1 MQLRILQ
8 QENSCY
14 KILIL
19 WEIKAKR
26 KRTTLKAVGAIPGD
40 QDTWLSNDGYFA
52 F

>member
-1 MQLRILQ
+1 MQLRMLQ

-26 KRTTLKAVGAIPGD
+26 KQYALKAVGAIPRD
-40 QDTWLSNDGYFA
+40 
-52 F
+52 